1 MIHAAMTSSP
11 RILNVDDDEI
21 GRFTVTQML
30 RSAGFEV
37 DEAVNGREAL
47 AKAELLPDLILLDV
61 RMPDM
66 DGFEVCRQIKA
77 NPKTSGIT
85 VLHLSATQ
93 IDAQA
98 ITHGLNRG
106 ADGYLTEPIGQAE
119 LVATIRAFLRIRRA
133 EAGQRFL
140 AQASREL
147 SSVLDPDEVL
157 ARLAALALSFFG
169 ELCVVDKLQPDGTL
183 RTLSVLRAS
192 KDGGPARTLPHFP
205 RRFLE
210 EPEPGVLAVARSG
223 KPAITAPIEERA
235 QLCLL
240 LGLDDPS
247 VVDDLVPCSLASAP
261 LIARHRTLGVLS
273 IVAHEHPFG
282 SHDLVL
288 LEDLAVRSALQV
300 DNARLYEQ
308 AQQAIATR
316 ESLLAVV
323 SHDLK
328 DPLGNVVMS
337 CELLAETATD
347 EGTRRRIEIM
357 RRSAMRMDHLI
368 HDLLDLASLD
378 RGTLSIERRD
388 VVLPLLIN
396 DVHEMFAPQAAEKG
410 IELKCNVAPGLPTL
424 SCDRGRLH
432 QVLSNLL
439 SNALKFTPPR
449 GRVQLQVQAGS
460 GQIVFAVSDS
470 GSGILPE
477 QMPYLFD
484 RFWQASRVGR
494 IGTGLGLSIA
504 KGIVE
509 AHGGVIAVRSEPGAG
524 STFEFKLPLS
534 AG

>member
-1 MIHAAMTSSP
+1 MSSSP

-30 RSAGFEV
+30 RSAGFDV
-37 DEAVNGREAL
+37 DEAVNGADAL

-66 DGFEVCRQIKA
+66 DGFEVCRRIKA
-77 NPKTSGIT
+77 NPLTAGIT

-98 ITHGLNRG
+98 IAHGLNWG

-140 AQASREL
+140 AHASREL

-157 ARLAALALSFFG
+157 ARLAALAVSFFG
-169 ELCVVDKLQPDGTL
+169 ELCVVDKLKDDGTL
-183 RTLSVLRAS
+183 CTLTVLTAS
-192 KDGGPARTLPHFP
+192 TAGGMPRLLPYFP
-205 RRFLE
+205 RRFVE
-210 EPEPGVLAVARSG
+210 GPEPGVLAVARSG
-223 KPAITAPIEERA
+223 KAAHTTSIDERA
-235 QLCLL
+235 RLSAL
-240 LGLDDPS
+240 LGLEDPS
-247 VVDDLVPCSLASAP
+247 LLDDLLPCSFASVP

-273 IVAHEHPFG
+273 IVSRGQRFG
-282 SHDLVL
+282 SHDLGL

-308 AQQAIATR
+308 AQRAIATR

-347 EGTRRRIEIM
+347 DSTRRRIEIM
-357 RRSAMRMDHLI
+357 RRSAQRMDHLI

-378 RGTLSIERRD
+378 RGTLSIDRAE
-388 VVLPLLIN
+388 VALPTLIN
-396 DVHEMFAPQAAEKG
+396 EVQEMFAPQATEKS
-410 IELKCNVAPGLPTL
+410 IELQCSVASGLPLL

-439 SNALKFTPPR
+439 SNALKFTPQG
-449 GRVQLQVQAGS
+449 GRVQLQVHEAS
-460 GQIVFAVSDS
+460 GQIVFAVIDT
-470 GSGILPE
+470 GPGILSE

-484 RFWQASRVGR
+484 RFWQASRSGR
-494 IGTGLGLSIA
+494 VGTGLGLSIA

-509 AHGGVIAVRSEPGAG
+509 AHGGVIAVRSAPGAG
-524 STFEFKLPLS
+524 STFEFKLPLGLS
-534 AG
+534 